1 MFANIKMFD
10 NEISDQELKL
20 EVRSLV
26 HLKWEI
32 GEICLV
38 LFPQLGHFTA
48 EPSRTPALESPVSKA
63 KYWVNSRCVCA
74 VSNKNTVTCWGLPG
88 QSLSLSLRAH
98 HLIGWAAWLLCE
110 ADHGE
115 CRGSGPSGLQGQG
128 RQVCTWIHSLCEV
141 PPTTWPAR
149 KSPARKA
156 PSELRKLLEV
166 GTSWEAEG
174 ARG

>member
-48 EPSRTPALESPVSKA
+48 EPSRTPARESPVSKA

-115 CRGSGPSGLQGQG
+115 CQVPAACRGRDGRFALESTLFVWFLQQPDQHG
-128 RQVCTWIHSLCEV
+128 RV
-141 PPTTWPAR
+141 
-149 KSPARKA
+149 
-156 PSELRKLLEV
+156 LLERPQV
-166 GTSWEAEG
+166 NLGNY
-174 ARG
+174 